1 MLGKAHAALERSPPS
16 TRVRDHRSTPPPAVV
31 SGGPFRRERIRPKYW
46 SSAANKTS
54 LIATAALA
62 LFAIP
67 AVASAASLQYDP
79 ASKDNGASH
88 FVVVESSANPATVAA
103 AKADAARYDVGT
115 SSALIATH
123 GDTGARIVT
132 ETATDD
138 SSVLFVQK
146 VVIDNPANAEAAKA
160 DAARFAHPV
169 FYGSQSDEEAA
180 KLRG

>member
-1 MLGKAHAALERSPPS
+1 M
-16 TRVRDHRSTPPPAVV
+16 
-31 SGGPFRRERIRPKYW
+31 
-46 SSAANKTS
+46 KTS
-54 LIATAALA
+54 LIATVAIA

-88 FVVVESSANPATVAA
+88 FVVVEGSANPATAA
-103 AKADAARYDVGT
+103 AAQADAARYAVGT
-115 SSALIATH
+115 SGAVIGTH
-123 GDTGARIVT
+123 GDAGARIVT

-138 SSVLFVQK
+138 SSNLFVQK
-146 VVIDNPANAEAAKA
+146 VVVENPANAEAAKA
-160 DAARFAHPV
+160 AVVRSVHPT